1 MLIERSHFVSFV
13 REKLQQ
19 KVKCSKVIMALFY
32 CKIKLKV
39 MKLKSGRLGPWDDD
53 ADADTDDAGAGEEND
68 AKTTI
73 SCLYWLHDAASGCDI
88 LQTI

>member
-1 MLIERSHFVSFV
+1 
-13 REKLQQ
+13 
-19 KVKCSKVIMALFY
+19 
-32 CKIKLKV
+32 
-39 MKLKSGRLGPWDDD
+39 MKLKSGRLGPWDDHDDSDDD
-53 ADADTDDAGAGEEND
+53 ADADTADADAGEEND

>member
-1 MLIERSHFVSFV
+1 
-13 REKLQQ
+13 
-19 KVKCSKVIMALFY
+19 
-32 CKIKLKV
+32 
-39 MKLKSGRLGPWDDD
+39 MKLKSGRLGPWDDHDDSDDD
-53 ADADTDDAGAGEEND
+53 ADADTVDAGEEND

>member
-1 MLIERSHFVSFV
+1 
-13 REKLQQ
+13 
-19 KVKCSKVIMALFY
+19 
-32 CKIKLKV
+32 

-53 ADADTDDAGAGEEND
+53 ADADTDEADAGEEND
-68 AKTTI
+68 SKTTI

>member
-1 MLIERSHFVSFV
+1 
-13 REKLQQ
+13 
-19 KVKCSKVIMALFY
+19 
-32 CKIKLKV
+32 
-39 MKLKSGRLGPWDDD
+39 MKLKSGRLGPWDDGADGD
-53 ADADTDDAGAGEEND
+53 ADIDDADAGEENG